1 MTEQVRYE
9 VERIVDGVEVRR
21 DPALIL
27 ATVREMRD
35 DDAFG
40 ILFRYI
46 SGDNRS
52 PRRNQGERIPMTA
65 PVLSQRGSFS
75 FAIPASYSIETAPR
89 PVDPRSVLEQI
100 PDRRVAVL
108 RFSGLALP
116 EDIAAKG
123 ARLVDLLAR
132 NELCWVGQPFLMR
145 YNPPFTPGFMR
156 RNEIGVE
163 LAPTARRT
171 HSLAA

>member
-9 VERIVDGVEVRR
+9 VERIVDGVEIRR
-21 DPALIL
+21 YPALIL

-46 SGDNRS
+46 SGANRS
-52 PRRNQGERIPMTA
+52 PRRSGGERIPMTA

-75 FAIPASYSIETAPR
+75 FAVPPSYSMATAPR
-89 PVDPRSVLEQI
+89 PADPRSFLEQI
-100 PDRRVAVL
+100 PDRLVAVL
-108 RFSGLALP
+108 RFSGLARP
-116 EDIAAKG
+116 EDIEAKS
-123 ARLVDLLAR
+123 ARLVDVLAR
-132 NELCWVGQPFLMR
+132 NELYWVGQPFVMR

-156 RNEIGVE
+156 RNEIGLE

-171 HSLAA
+171 HNLAA